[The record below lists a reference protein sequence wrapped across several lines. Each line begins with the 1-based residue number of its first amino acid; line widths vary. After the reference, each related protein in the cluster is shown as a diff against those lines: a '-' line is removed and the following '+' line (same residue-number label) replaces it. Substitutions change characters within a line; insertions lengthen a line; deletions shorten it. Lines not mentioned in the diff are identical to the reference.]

1 MSYFAIGGGNLWP
14 NCDIQVTDV
23 HGRLSKYLTAG
34 MPKTL
39 MSIQRQ
45 TNITKLYPIMDLQ
58 SCSTIKENMAC
69 FVPSIE

>member
-1 MSYFAIGGGNLWP
+1 MSYFAIGGGNLRP
-14 NCDIQVTDV
+14 NCDIEVIAV

-39 MSIQRQ
+39 MSVQRQ
-45 TNITKLYPIMDLQ
+45 TNITQLYPSMDLQ

-69 FVPSIE
+69 FVLSIE